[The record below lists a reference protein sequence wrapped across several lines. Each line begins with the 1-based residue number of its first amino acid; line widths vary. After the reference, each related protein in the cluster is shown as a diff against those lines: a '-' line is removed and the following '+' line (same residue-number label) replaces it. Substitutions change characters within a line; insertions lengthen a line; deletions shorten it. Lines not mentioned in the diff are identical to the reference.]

1 MASGVINGSTSNSL
15 IKAKIEWESTH
26 LPGLNQSAVTAS
38 LYLRRTNTGYT
49 TQGTGQFAIT
59 IEGETL
65 YGTNKHW
72 TIQNEWV
79 KVVENAT
86 AIISHDADG
95 SKSITISASGSIPD
109 TSLKSVSCSQT
120 VSLDP
125 IAPSVP
131 TEPEITELYS
141 ENNLIENP
149 ITIKYFVPSDEYYS
163 RLSLNASYYSGTYD
177 IRTVDLGRV
186 KGNGEYEAVLDD
198 SEREKCYL
206 SNIDDR
212 GTYVEV
218 TITCYSDSTYTTS
231 IESDYMSKWMDFDE
245 EKIKPIVT
253 ASYSPVN
260 DSLPSDFSNLFIR
273 GKSKVKATFSAEAK
287 YGAYLNVSY
296 GYLDVDGAQT
306 TMYPGSTE
314 IKSYGVVKGA
324 GSVPV
329 SVTVMDSRNITA
341 TTKDTINVLDYAPP
355 KPTAAEGESS
365 IICERRFYES
375 GEPYLYVKARKNYSY
390 LEGKNRCKLS
400 LFYTVGDNAVENTTE
415 YLLSDFGG
423 IGTYDGEVSGVVPN
437 AQYSYKI
444 RLVATDLVGN
454 EGETVIIIPKDTPC
468 FVRGAGGNKASFG
481 GYPEEENM
489 LDVHWNQR
497 VRGTLY
503 LGANKQPVADYVVEQ
518 GASGI
523 WIYRKW
529 ASGIAELWGTYTQTA
544 KANTSWGDLYM
555 TPYADKQTYPF
566 AFMSRPYE
574 IVTLHPGVSG
584 NLMTRLANTT
594 TQTGNYACT
603 KTGSNSSNSNFI
615 YDYYVVGKYK

>member
-15 IKAKIEWESTH
+15 IKAKIEWESAH
-26 LPGLNQSAVTAS
+26 LPGQNQSAVTAS

-59 IEGETL
+59 IEEETL

-141 ENNLIENP
+141 DNNFIENP

-186 KGNGEYEAVLDD
+186 KGNGEYEAILT
-198 SEREKCYL
+198 ETEIENCYL
-206 SNIDDR
+206 TSTYDR
-212 GTYVEV
+212 FTYVTATV
-218 TITCYSDSTYTTS
+218 VCYSDSAYS
-231 IESDYMSKWMDFDE
+231 SEVNRHYQQIPMYFNEDKV
-245 EKIKPIVT
+245 KPLVT
-253 ASYSPVN
+253 ATYAPVN
-260 DSLPSDFSNLFIR
+260 DSIPSDFSDLFIK
-273 GKSKVKATFSAEAK
+273 GMSKVKATFFAEAR
-287 YGAYLNVSY
+287 YGAYLYVGY

-306 TMYPGSTE
+306 TEYPGSSE
-314 IKSYGVVKGA
+314 IESSGVVKSA

-329 SVTVMDSRNITA
+329 SVTVMDSRSITA

-355 KPTAAEGESS
+355 KPTAADGESS
-365 IICERRFYES
+365 IICERRFYEN
-375 GEPYLYVKARKNYSY
+375 GDPYLYVKARKNYSY

-423 IGTYDGEVSGVVPN
+423 VGTYDGEVSGVVPN

-444 RLVATDLVGN
+444 RLVTTDLIGKS
-454 EGETVIIIPKDTPC
+454 GETVIIVPKDTPC

-489 LDVHWNQR
+489 LDVYWNQR
-497 VRGTLY
+497 VRGMLY
-503 LGANKQPVADYVVEQ
+503 LGANNQPVVDYVVEQ
-518 GASGI
+518 GTSGI

-529 ASGIAELWGTYTQTA
+529 ASGIAELWGSVTQTA
-544 KANTSWGDLYM
+544 KANTAWGDEYI

-566 AFMSRPYE
+566 AFLSRPYE
-574 IVTLHPGVSG
+574 LVTLHPGVSG
-584 NLMTRLANTT
+584 NMMMRSQNTT
-594 TQTGNYACT
+594 TQTGNYACS
-603 KTGSNSSNSNFI
+603 KTGANNADQTFI
-615 YDYYVVGKYK
+615 YDFYVIGKYK